1 MKVAVV
7 VLNWNKSALTLRA
20 VHSLL
25 ASVAKAQLWVVVVD
39 NHSAEPERQ
48 ALEKGLPAEVVYIPS
63 KENLGYAGGN
73 KLGLDWALK
82 QSADAIWILNN
93 DAYVRPDTLS
103 LLLQGVERWK
113 GPAVFS
119 HTTLMSE
126 NPDRIHYSG
135 SYGPDESP
143 DPAFPYDRR
152 KGELLADCKNDLKDK
167 PATLF
172 GHSLFIPTGI
182 VRAHGFMDPDFFLYF
197 EETEYL
203 WRLRRQGVET
213 VYLAE
218 PVCVHE
224 STASKKDAS
233 GAVDAEIARILGYYY
248 ERNRWYFLRLQG
260 KAKRADVVRRA
271 GGIGALALYFMKNFR
286 PPKSDQA
293 RTLYYQN
300 LAMWHVWWGVRGRR
314 VLPQPSNRDS

>member
-1 MKVAVV
+1 
-7 VLNWNKSALTLRA
+7 
-20 VHSLL
+20 
-25 ASVAKAQLWVVVVD
+25 
-39 NHSAEPERQ
+39 
-48 ALEKGLPAEVVYIPS
+48 VVYIPS

-73 KLGLDWALK
+73 KLGLNWALK
-82 QSADAIWILNN
+82 QGADAIWILNN

-103 LLLQGVERWK
+103 LLLHGVERWK

-135 SYGPDESP
+135 SYGPEEIP

-152 KGELLADCKNDLKDK
+152 KGELLEDCKNALEDK

-224 STASKKDAS
+224 STASKKDTS
-233 GAVDAEIARILGYYY
+233 GAVDAEIARVLGYYY

-271 GGIGALALYFMKNFR
+271 GGIGALALYFIKNFR
-286 PPKSDQA
+286 PPTQEQA

-314 VLPQPSNRDS
+314 VLPKQKT

>member
-1 MKVAVV
+1 
-7 VLNWNKSALTLRA
+7 

-25 ASVAKAQLWVVVVD
+25 ASVAKAQLWAVVVD

-48 ALEKGLPAEVVYIPS
+48 ALEKGLPAQVVYIPS

-135 SYGPDESP
+135 SYGPEESP
-143 DPAFPYDRR
+143 DPGFPYDRR
-152 KGELLADCKNDLKDK
+152 KGELLADCKNALKDK
-167 PATLF
+167 PATIF

-182 VRAHGFMDPDFFLYF
+182 IQAHGFMDPDFFLYF

-203 WRLRRQGVET
+203 WRLRKQGVET
-213 VYLAE
+213 VYLAA

-224 STASKKDAS
+224 STGSKKDEA
-233 GAVDAEIARILGYYY
+233 GNTNEEIARVLAYYY
-248 ERNRWYFLRLQG
+248 ERNRWFFLRLQG
-260 KAKRADVVRRA
+260 RVSRREMVIKA
-271 GGIGALALYFMKNFR
+271 GGIWALAWYFLAHLNIPKTPQGKMLYF
-286 PPKSDQA
+286 
-293 RTLYYQN
+293 QN
-300 LAMWHVWWGVRGRR
+300 LAMWHAWWGVRGRT
-314 VLPQPSNRDS
+314 VEVPNPMFKISAQGKNIEIE